1 MGALLDYCCSHYPT
15 PRRAIIA
22 LDLDGTL
29 LWPDESIPQSAID
42 ALGEAVA
49 EGAAV
54 VITTGRRY
62 RAARYPVEHLP
73 FPYLLLSHNGALL
86 KDHRSHAT
94 IDLVGFPEP
103 LIAPI
108 WQTLIAQGLAPVAH
122 LDRYEDPPE
131 IWTVTPVEGSYHEQN
146 VRERYAGIG
155 HIASESELPIGPV
168 IQILA
173 FGTPEETDSAASHL
187 STLHGPALYLHA
199 MRVPQQE
206 TFVLEVLHPEA
217 GKWSGVQRIAAAL
230 AVPIE
235 RIVAV
240 GDDANDIGMLRGAG
254 VGVAIGNATVAAR
267 EAADVSV
274 ARNVDHGIAEAVKKH
289 LRPMLG

>member
-1 MGALLDYCCSHYPT
+1 MTALLDYCCYYYPT

-29 LWPDESIPQSAID
+29 LLPDESIPQSAID
-42 ALGEAVA
+42 ALSEAVEA
-49 EGAAV
+49 GAAV

-62 RAARYPVEHLP
+62 RAARYPVANLP
-73 FPYLLLSHNGALL
+73 FPYLLLLHNGALL

-94 IDLVGFPEP
+94 IDLVGFPEG

-108 WQTLIAQGLAPVAH
+108 WESLIAQGLAPVAH
-122 LDRYEDPPE
+122 LDRYDDPPE
-131 IWTVTPVEGSYHEQN
+131 IWTVPPLAGSYHEQN
-146 VRERYAGIG
+146 VRERYAGIA
-155 HIASESELPIGPV
+155 HIAPESELPIGPV

-173 FGTPEETDSAASHL
+173 FGTPKETEAAAASL
-187 STLHGPALYLHA
+187 AAEYDSRLYVHS

-206 TFVLEVLHPEA
+206 TFVLEVLHPEG
-217 GKWSGVQRIAAAL
+217 GKWSGVQRIATAL
-230 AVPIE
+230 DVPIG

-240 GDDANDIGMLRGAG
+240 GDDANDIAMLRGAG
-254 VGVAIGNATVAAR
+254 VGVAMGNATEAAR
-267 EAADVSV
+267 AASDVQV
-274 ARNVDHGIAEAVKKH
+274 ASNIEHGIAEAVKRH